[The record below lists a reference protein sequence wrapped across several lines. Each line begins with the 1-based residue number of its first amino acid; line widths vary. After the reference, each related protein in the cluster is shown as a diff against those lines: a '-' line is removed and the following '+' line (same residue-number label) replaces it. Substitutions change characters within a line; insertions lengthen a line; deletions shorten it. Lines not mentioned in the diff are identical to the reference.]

1 MAQNTKEINMSYSI
15 AVSARGCLGIK
26 FLQKDIPNQF
36 HLVKGCG
43 HMVREGSDCLE
54 CDNAV
59 IWPEGR
65 EKLSHV
71 EIFKRASDVGYL
83 VDVVDDLE
91 WYIGKV
97 FEEGRYTL
105 TETET
110 FVHTVSDLFSDIT
123 HESGLFIYL
132 DQEDY

>member
-1 MAQNTKEINMSYSI
+1 MSYSI

-26 FLQKDIPNQF
+26 ILQKDIPNQF

-54 CDNAV
+54 CDRAV
-59 IWPEGR
+59 IWPEGND
-65 EKLSHV
+65 KLSHV
-71 EIFKRASDVGYL
+71 EVFKRAKGAGYL
-83 VDVVDDLE
+83 VHVVDLE
-91 WYIGKV
+91 WYIGNI

-110 FVHTVSDLFSDIT
+110 FVNTVSDLFADII

-132 DQEDY
+132 EEDY